1 MSVQK
6 YLQMR
11 EKWLKKFVKFLNP
24 DADEIRGAYMSN
36 DWTSTSRSQFLGGLF
51 FGIFKFIFGLILDFF
66 SILKRNSFKD
76 LHALHTFRLVLLKI
90 EEPLDVVL
98 ICP

>member
-11 EKWLKKFVKFLNP
+11 EKWLKTFVKFLNP

-36 DWTSTSRSQFLGGLF
+36 DWTSTSRSQFFWASFF

-66 SILKRNSFKD
+66 FNFKKK
-76 LHALHTFRLVLLKI
+76 HF
-90 EEPLDVVL
+90 
-98 ICP
+98 

>member
-36 DWTSTSRSQFLGGLF
+36 DWTSTSRSQFFWASFFLEFLNLF
-51 FGIFKFIFGLILDFF
+51 LD
-66 SILKRNSFKD
+66 
-76 LHALHTFRLVLLKI
+76 
-90 EEPLDVVL
+90 
-98 ICP
+98 

>member
-36 DWTSTSRSQFLGGLF
+36 DWTSTSRSQFFGASF
-51 FGIFKFIFGLILDFF
+51 FWNF
-66 SILKRNSFKD
+66 
-76 LHALHTFRLVLLKI
+76 
-90 EEPLDVVL
+90 
-98 ICP
+98 

>member
-11 EKWLKKFVKFLNP
+11 EKWLKCFVKFLNP

-36 DWTSTSRSQFLGGLF
+36 DWTSTSRSQFFGGLF
-51 FGIFKFIFGLILDFF
+51 FLEFLNLFLD
-66 SILKRNSFKD
+66 
-76 LHALHTFRLVLLKI
+76 
-90 EEPLDVVL
+90 
-98 ICP
+98 

>member
-1 MSVQK
+1 
-6 YLQMR
+6 MR

-36 DWTSTSRSQFLGGLF
+36 DWTSTSRSQFFWASFF

-66 SILKRNSFKD
+66 SILKRNIFKD

>member
-36 DWTSTSRSQFLGGLF
+36 DWTSTSRSQFFWASFF
-51 FGIFKFIFGLILDFF
+51 FGIFKFIFGLILEFF
-66 SILKRNSFKD
+66 IFFNFNKETFLEVYTRCTLSDLCCLK
-76 LHALHTFRLVLLKI
+76 
-90 EEPLDVVL
+90 
-98 ICP
+98 

>member
-36 DWTSTSRSQFLGGLF
+36 DWTSTSRSQFFGSNFLVRLF
-51 FGIFKFIFGLILDFF
+51 FWNF
-66 SILKRNSFKD
+66 
-76 LHALHTFRLVLLKI
+76 
-90 EEPLDVVL
+90 
-98 ICP
+98 

>member
-11 EKWLKKFVKFLNP
+11 EKWLKFFVKFLNP

-36 DWTSTSRSQFLGGLF
+36 DWTSTSRSQFFGSSFFLEFLNLF
-51 FGIFKFIFGLILDFF
+51 WIDFGFF
-66 SILKRNSFKD
+66 FQ
-76 LHALHTFRLVLLKI
+76 F
-90 EEPLDVVL
+90 
-98 ICP
+98 

>member
-24 DADEIRGAYMSN
+24 DADEIRGAYMLN
-36 DWTSTSRSQFLGGLF
+36 DFNFLKCF
-51 FGIFKFIFGLILDFF
+51 
-66 SILKRNSFKD
+66 
-76 LHALHTFRLVLLKI
+76 
-90 EEPLDVVL
+90 
-98 ICP
+98 